1 MTDENNQ
8 QVEEEYIQYGDD
20 PKIFISDMPI
30 EAQELWEERKMFI
43 RERDAATRRYN
54 ISIVGC
60 EVLIKQIL
68 DQQKEAEVIE
78 VEDESS

>member
-1 MTDENNQ
+1 MTDKNNQ
-8 QVEEEYIQYGDD
+8 EVEEEYIQYGDD

-68 DQQKEAEVIE
+68 DQQKEAEVVE

>member
-1 MTDENNQ
+1 MTDKNNQ

-68 DQQKEAEVIE
+68 DQQKEAEVVE

>member
-1 MTDENNQ
+1 MTDKNNQ
-8 QVEEEYIQYGDD
+8 QVDEEYIQYGDD

-60 EVLIKQIL
+60 EVLRKQIL
-68 DQQKEAEVIE
+68 DQQKEAEVAE

>member
-1 MTDENNQ
+1 MTDKNNQ

>member
-1 MTDENNQ
+1 MTDKNNQ

-20 PKIFISDMPI
+20 PKIFISDMPV

-43 RERDAATRRYN
+43 RERDAVTRRHN

-68 DQQKEAEVIE
+68 DQQKETEVIE

>member
-1 MTDENNQ
+1 MTDKNNQ

-20 PKIFISDMPI
+20 PKIFISDMPV

-68 DQQKEAEVIE
+68 DQQKEAEVVE

>member
-1 MTDENNQ
+1 
-8 QVEEEYIQYGDD
+8 
-20 PKIFISDMPI
+20 MPI

-43 RERDAATRRYN
+43 RERDASTRRYN

-68 DQQKEAEVIE
+68 DQQREDKVIE

>member
-68 DQQKEAEVIE
+68 DQQKEAEVVE

>member
-1 MTDENNQ
+1 
-8 QVEEEYIQYGDD
+8 
-20 PKIFISDMPI
+20 
-30 EAQELWEERKMFI
+30 LWEERKMFI

-68 DQQKEAEVIE
+68 DQQKEAEVVE